1 MSLAGANDTRFRNK
15 MRISRKIG
23 SSVDGCR
30 RARNSLGQLGK
41 ILGKNRNWPSVL
53 CGKCG
58 NRKICP
64 RFHIGGESSGANG
77 CNFPQM
83 PRLPHSKTCSV
94 LVNIRISNK
103 SVAVCFL
110 SSFCDRGAS
119 MQAGKRKQPEA
130 RDSKKIEKQKVK
142 IPVS

>member
-15 MRISRKIG
+15 MRISRKNG
-23 SSVDGCR
+23 SGVDGCR

-83 PRLPHSKTCSV
+83 PRLPHSKTCSEIPSHNRQMRV
-94 LVNIRISNK
+94 MVPPNNGNK
-103 SVAVCFL
+103 QQLPTRHNGPNS
-110 SSFCDRGAS
+110 DGQYAS
-119 MQAGKRKQPEA
+119 K
-130 RDSKKIEKQKVK
+130 
-142 IPVS
+142 

>member
-83 PRLPHSKTCSV
+83 PRLPHSKTCSAPPKCI
-94 LVNIRISNK
+94 LE
-103 SVAVCFL
+103 AAMVCFDGEL
-110 SSFCDRGAS
+110 
-119 MQAGKRKQPEA
+119 
-130 RDSKKIEKQKVK
+130 
-142 IPVS
+142 VSLNP

>member
-15 MRISRKIG
+15 MRIPRKIG

-94 LVNIRISNK
+94 GLCNTHTAARTLHRLLMYPAACLRF
-103 SVAVCFL
+103 VAAIARRNAEFN
-110 SSFCDRGAS
+110 DDAS
-119 MQAGKRKQPEA
+119 GPTAAHKE
-130 RDSKKIEKQKVK
+130 
-142 IPVS
+142 